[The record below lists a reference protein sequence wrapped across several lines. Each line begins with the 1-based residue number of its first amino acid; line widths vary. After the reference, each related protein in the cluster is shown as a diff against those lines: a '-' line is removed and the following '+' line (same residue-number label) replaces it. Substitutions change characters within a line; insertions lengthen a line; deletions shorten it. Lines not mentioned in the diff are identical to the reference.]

1 MFYYRHCGP
10 RDREFAGRG
19 WDWRFDPNFGSF
31 FFGGHKGGHGRGW
44 RAGGRMFEQGGLKFV
59 ILRLLDE
66 KPRHGYEIIKELEER
81 SGGRYTPSP
90 GTVYPTLTMLEDMG
104 FASAAVEEGGKKVYS
119 ITDAGR
125 QHLAENK
132 SAVDE
137 VLDRLSELG
146 ASIFGEQMR
155 PAHEA
160 MAALAR
166 TYTHITLHRTA
177 DPEYVKKVVEILRR
191 ASGELE
197 ALLAPR

>member
-1 MFYYRHCGP
+1 MFRHDCGP
-10 RDREFAGRG
+10 RDREGAGRG
-19 WDWRFDPNFGSF
+19 WDWNADPSNFGAF
-31 FFGGHKGGHGRGW
+31 FFGGGHRRGGPW
-44 RAGGRMFEQGGLKFV
+44 RGGRMFEQGGLKFV

-104 FASAAVEEGGKKVYS
+104 FASATVEEGGKKVYS

-132 SAVDE
+132 SAVDDVIE
-137 VLDRLSELG
+137 RLAQVG

-160 MAALAR
+160 MGALGR
-166 TYTHITLHRTA
+166 TYMHITMHRTA
-177 DPEYVKKVVEILRR
+177 DPAYVTKVVEILKR
-191 ASGELE
+191 ASADLE
-197 ALLAPR
+197 ALTSVK

>member
-1 MFYYRHCGP
+1 MFNRHCGP
-10 RDREFAGRG
+10 HDREGAGRG
-19 WDWRFDPNFGSF
+19 WDWRADPNFDAF
-31 FFGGHKGGHGRGW
+31 FLGGGHRRGGGW
-44 RAGGRMFEQGGLKFV
+44 RGGRMFEQGGLKFV

-90 GTVYPTLTMLEDMG
+90 GTVYPTLSMLEDMG
-104 FASAAVEEGGKKVYS
+104 YASAAVEEGGKKVYS

-132 SAVDE
+132 GAVDD
-137 VLDRLSELG
+137 VIDRLTQVG

-166 TYTHITLHRTA
+166 TYMHVTMHRTA
-177 DPEYVKKVVEILRR
+177 DSGYVGKVVEVLRR
-191 ASGELE
+191 AAADLE
-197 ALLAPR
+197 ALLAAK

>member
-1 MFYYRHCGP
+1 MFSHHCGP
-10 RDREFAGRG
+10 RDREGAGRG
-19 WDWRFDPNFGSF
+19 WDWRADPNFGAF
-31 FFGGHKGGHGRGW
+31 FFGGGHRRGGPW
-44 RAGGRMFEQGGLKFV
+44 RGGRMFEQGGLKFV

-90 GTVYPTLTMLEDMG
+90 GTVYPTLTMLEEMG
-104 FASAAVEEGGKKVYS
+104 FATATVEEGGKKVYA

-132 SAVDE
+132 GAVDE
-137 VLDRLSELG
+137 VIDRLALVG

-160 MAALAR
+160 MAALGR
-166 TYTHITLHRTA
+166 TYMHVTMHRTA
-177 DPEYVKKVVEILRR
+177 DPAYTAKVVEVLKR
-191 ASGELE
+191 ASADLE
-197 ALLAPR
+197 ALVAAK

>member
-1 MFYYRHCGP
+1 MRHY
-10 RDREFAGRG
+10 DDSWFKEF
-19 WDWRFDPNFGSF
+19 NFGPKA
-31 FFGGHKGGHGRGW
+31 FGFAFRGGPGRS
-44 RAGGRMFEQGGLKFV
+44 RRRQHMFEAGEMKYV
-59 ILRLLDE
+59 ILRLVKE

-104 FASAAVEEGGKKVYS
+104 FAIATAEEGGKKVYS

-132 SAVDE
+132 GAVDE
-137 VLDRLSELG
+137 VIDRLAQVG

-160 MAALAR
+160 MASLGR
-166 TYTHITLHRTA
+166 TYMHITMHRTA
-177 DPEYVKKVVEILRR
+177 DPEYTKKVVEILRR
-191 ASGELE
+191 ASSELE
-197 ALLAPR
+197 ALVAVK

>member
-1 MFYYRHCGP
+1 MFDRHCGP
-10 RDREFAGRG
+10 RDREGAGRG
-19 WDWRFDPNFGSF
+19 WDWRADPNFGAF
-31 FFGGHKGGHGRGW
+31 FFGGGHRRGGPW
-44 RAGGRMFEQGGLKFV
+44 RGGRMFEQGGLKFV

-90 GTVYPTLTMLEDMG
+90 GTVYPTLTMLEEMG

-125 QHLAENK
+125 AHLAENK
-132 SAVDE
+132 GAVDE
-137 VLDRLSELG
+137 VIDRLAQVG

-160 MAALAR
+160 MGALGRAYMHV
-166 TYTHITLHRTA
+166 TMHRTA
-177 DPEYVKKVVEILRR
+177 DPAYVTKVVEILRR
-191 ASGELE
+191 AAKELDE
-197 ALLAPR
+197 VAAPK

>member
-1 MFYYRHCGP
+1 MFDRHCGP
-10 RDREFAGRG
+10 RDREGAGRG
-19 WDWRFDPNFGSF
+19 WDWRADPNFGAF
-31 FFGGHKGGHGRGW
+31 FFGGGHRRGGPW
-44 RAGGRMFEQGGLKFV
+44 RGGRMFEQGGLKFV

-90 GTVYPTLTMLEDMG
+90 GTVYPTLTMLEEMG

-125 QHLAENK
+125 AHLAENK
-132 SAVDE
+132 GAVDE
-137 VLDRLSELG
+137 VIDRLAQVG

-160 MAALAR
+160 MGALGRAYVHV
-166 TYTHITLHRTA
+166 TMHRTA
-177 DPEYVKKVVEILRR
+177 DPAYVTKVVEILRR
-191 ASGELE
+191 AATELDG
-197 ALLAPR
+197 LVAPK